1 MNKNITKYFA
11 LGGLGE
17 VGKNMYVVEENDELI
32 ILDAGS
38 IFPEESS
45 LGIDY
50 IVGDINYLKENEKK
64 IKALVITHG
73 HEDHIGAVPY
83 LVNYVNIPV
92 IYAPNQAKELIE
104 LKLKDHNIV
113 YNNIVVFDKDSKFKT
128 KNFTIEFFTVN
139 HSVPDSFGIAV
150 TTSNGLIVTT
160 GDFKF
165 DLTPIGPKADFDKMI
180 ELSKRGVTLL
190 VSDSTNA
197 LVPGFSLSEAV
208 VDNTL
213 NEIFSKYK
221 NRRLIIATFASNIY
235 RLKHIVETC
244 YKFNKKIVLFGRSME
259 NNINISLKGHYIN
272 HPEIFVKKEEVNTI
286 NQKDLVILCTGTQ
299 GEPLAALSRIAKGTH
314 KQIKLLPDDII
325 IFSSSAIPGNARAIN
340 STMNKLCLQG
350 VKVIT
355 KDDFKIHTSGHANQE
370 ELKLMLTLI
379 SPKFFAPLHGEYR
392 MLKQHTKLANEC
404 GIPIEN
410 TFILDNGKTLILDN
424 GNVSYGPQINVN
436 PIYVDNSK
444 LQEVN
449 GVVLKDRNIMSSD
462 GILIVIANISTK
474 NKQLLTNPNIT
485 TRGFV
490 MINESES
497 LLKEIEKIAKDS
509 ILETLNESNHI
520 SDIKNKLV
528 SDLYPYI
535 SNKTDR
541 RPIIVPVIIDINK

>member
-1 MNKNITKYFA
+1 MSKINIFA
-11 LGGLGE
+11 LGGLNE

-83 LVNYVNIPV
+83 LVNYV

-213 NEIFSKYK
+213 NEIFSKTKLYILK
-221 NRRLIIATFASNIY
+221 VSEPIHGSNSPSLFIPLFLSTRLSSNFINSLSILGSASFSIFF
-235 RLKHIVETC
+235 I
-244 YKFNKKIVLFGRSME
+244 KFS
-259 NNINISLKGHYIN
+259 SL
-272 HPEIFVKKEEVNTI
+272 
-286 NQKDLVILCTGTQ
+286 L
-299 GEPLAALSRIAKGTH
+299 
-314 KQIKLLPDDII
+314 II
-325 IFSSSAIPGNARAIN
+325 IFFP
-340 STMNKLCLQG
+340 T
-350 VKVIT
+350 
-355 KDDFKIHTSGHANQE
+355 
-370 ELKLMLTLI
+370 I
-379 SPKFFAPLHGEYR
+379 SPIF
-392 MLKQHTKLANEC
+392 
-404 GIPIEN
+404 
-410 TFILDNGKTLILDN
+410 
-424 GNVSYGPQINVN
+424 
-436 PIYVDNSK
+436 
-444 LQEVN
+444 
-449 GVVLKDRNIMSSD
+449 
-462 GILIVIANISTK
+462 
-474 NKQLLTNPNIT
+474 
-485 TRGFV
+485 
-490 MINESES
+490 
-497 LLKEIEKIAKDS
+497 EIF
-509 ILETLNESNHI
+509 
-520 SDIKNKLV
+520 
-528 SDLYPYI
+528 
-535 SNKTDR
+535 
-541 RPIIVPVIIDINK
+541 

>member
-340 STMNKLCLQG
+340 STINKLCLQG

-392 MLKQHTKLANEC
+392 MLKQNTKLANEC
-404 GIPIEN
+404 VIPIEN